1 MKPRLYA
8 FILVLICALLAGSSL
23 RAQPTFTLSAPLI
36 VSIENDLYLLD
47 ADLRTWRLTARPEN
61 LRQAWILGR
70 GDVFISPNERHL
82 LYRETPDFAANAW
95 NNNETGNIGEL
106 PSDLVLMDL
115 QTGETR
121 IIASHPDNATW
132 AAGPRYYRSGFSGR
146 SLTWSPD
153 GNQFVYIEFDG
164 ALYRLLLY
172 DIPTGERRLIQA
184 SSLDTSN
191 AEYVNDRSRFTADGI
206 FNNRRLYSFEGDI
219 LREFAISVYSEGMI
233 AVHDG
238 RVLLVVDRSSNAQ
251 RILVMDVETGESF
264 YTSGAYSFVSRANP
278 ETSLVFY
285 DYTNDT
291 RPAGVYTPQGE
302 LVFAATRQPPFP
314 VDFLIS
320 PDGQQFAYTE
330 VGENRR
336 GGVVRDARGGELVL
350 PGMTPVAWSPV
361 EYVLFDPTG
370 PVMLTPI
377 PAAEQVTRRVDP
389 LPCAGLPAAGLIAGG
404 QGRVIPGGGANRLR
418 SQPSPGAE
426 VIGSIPED
434 GVFTVGDLRAVC
446 VEDVRWVQVTYN
458 GLDGWTAESVPG
470 AIYVEPVE

>member
-1 MKPRLYA
+1 MKPRVYA
-8 FILVLICALLAGSSL
+8 FLLVLICALLAGSSL
-23 RAQPTFTLSAPLI
+23 HAQPNFVLSAPLI
-36 VSIENDLYLLD
+36 VNIENDLYVLD
-47 ADLRTWRLTARPEN
+47 IDLRTWRLTARPEH
-61 LRQAWILGR
+61 LRQAWNLGR
-70 GDVFISPNERHL
+70 GDVFVSPDERHL

-106 PSDLVLMDL
+106 PSDLVLIDL
-115 QTGETR
+115 QTGQTHT
-121 IIASHPDNATW
+121 IASHPDNATW
-132 AAGPRYYRSGFSGR
+132 SAGPRYYRSGFSGR

-153 GNQFVYIEFDG
+153 GSQFVYIEFDG

-172 DIPTGERRLIQA
+172 DIPTGQTRLIQA
-184 SSLDTSN
+184 SNLDTSD
-191 AEYVNDRSRFTADGI
+191 AEYVNDRSRFTAEGI
-206 FNNRRLYSFEGDI
+206 FNNRRLYSFEGEI
-219 LREFAISVYSEGMI
+219 LREFAIRVYSEGMI
-233 AVHDG
+233 AAHDG
-238 RVLLVVDRSSNAQ
+238 RVLLVVDGSSNAQ
-251 RILVMDVETGESF
+251 RRLVMDFETGESF

-302 LVFAATRQPPFP
+302 LVFAATREPPFP
-314 VDFLIS
+314 VAFLIS

-350 PGMTPVAWSPV
+350 PGMTPVEWSPF
-361 EYVLFDPTG
+361 EFILFDPAG
-370 PVMLTPI
+370 PVTPI

-418 SQPSPGAE
+418 AWPGSDTD
-426 VIGSIPED
+426 VIGSIPEG
-434 GVFTVGDLRAVC
+434 GVFTVGALRAVC
-446 VEDVRWVQVTYN
+446 IDNVRWVPVTYN
-458 GLDGWTAESVPG
+458 GLEGWTAESVPG
-470 AIYVEPVE
+470 AVYLEPVE